1 MSDSET
7 APPGNGGAPPQSP
20 LPGPRRFPLESI
32 FLGPEGVRSGWRAA
46 LYVALFFLFISIL
59 AMAGNLLHLFAGLT
73 PTSTLTPAILF
84 AQEVMAAA
92 GAIAAAL
99 VLGRMEGRPF
109 GDYGMPWT
117 RAFRGKFW
125 LGALWG
131 LATISALV
139 LLIRALGGYS
149 FGTIDLSAADLA
161 RYALEW
167 AAVFLLVGIYEE
179 FFFRGYLQFTLT
191 AGMGFW
197 PAALVTSVFF
207 GAVHLRNPGEGPI
220 GAVSVFVTGAFL
232 CFTLRRTGNLWF
244 AIGWH
249 AAYDFGE
256 TYLFSVP
263 NSGIVMPGHLLASSF
278 HGPAWLTG
286 GTIGPEGSALD
297 FVVMALLFAVFDR
310 VYRSQKADPS
320 LLRPAMSKK
329 ST

>member
-1 MSDSET
+1 MNDSE
-7 APPGNGGAPPQSP
+7 PVSPGNGGAPPQAP
-20 LPGPRRFPLESI
+20 LPGPPRFPLESV
-32 FLGPEGVRSGWRAA
+32 FLGPAGVRSGWRAA
-46 LYVALFFLFISIL
+46 LYVAVFVLFVMVSNF
-59 AMAGNLLHLFAGLT
+59 LHLFPA
-73 PTSTLTPAILF
+73 PAETLTPALLF
-84 AQEVMAAA
+84 GQESMASVC
-92 GAIAAAL
+92 AIGAAL
-99 VLGRMEGRPF
+99 VLGRLEGRRF
-109 GDYGMPWT
+109 GDYGMPWSQ
-117 RAFRGKFW
+117 AFRGKFW

-131 LATISALV
+131 TATISALV

-149 FGTIDLSAADLA
+149 FGAIALSPVDLA

-167 AAVFLLVGIYEE
+167 AAVFLLVGVYEE

-191 AGMGFW
+191 AGIGFW
-197 PAALVTSVFF
+197 PAALLTSVLF
-207 GAVHLRNPGEGPI
+207 GAVHLRNQGESPI

-232 CFTLRRTGNLWF
+232 CLTLRRTGSLWF

-286 GTIGPEGSALD
+286 GTVGPEGSALD

-310 VYRSQKADPS
+310 VYRARKTDSS
-320 LLRPAMSKK
+320 LRSE
-329 ST
+329 